1 MKTERQRKREK
12 ERERKAEQ
20 RHNRQAGEQKVETE
34 FSESCRHGADFCPS
48 GRQRPDAARPGRY
61 KGRREGR
68 GREGKGREERGRE
81 RGKSV
86 FQPSGRL
93 KNKMVV
99 GNSVIFMK
107 NIFVGSF

>member
-20 RHNRQAGEQKVETE
+20 RQNRQAGEQKVETE

-61 KGRREGR
+61 KGRREG
-68 GREGKGREERGRE
+68 KGREERGGE